1 MCEGKIKE
9 PRLVSVGSESIRD
22 AAKDFRYLLDRRYP
36 RKQALELV
44 GNRYQLSADQR
55 HLLHRAVF
63 SREEALLRR
72 KKRISLQKLRDR
84 PLAIDG
90 HNVIITVEAHL
101 EGRPVILGDDGFIRD
116 ISGRSRNFRPSK
128 RTTEALRLIMDLLE
142 RAKPAKILFLF
153 DGPIS
158 RSGELARE
166 ARERMEKE
174 SLQGEALA
182 VPVPERILLGFHG
195 VVATSDTAIID
206 RCGEIFDLA
215 GWIIRGERKRGGT
228 ASQRGFLPS
237 TQKALTTPE
246 R

>member
-1 MCEGKIKE
+1 MIETE
-9 PRLVSVGSESIRD
+9 TLRE

-44 GNRYQLSADQR
+44 GNRYQLSADER

-72 KKRISLQKLRDR
+72 KKRVSLRKLRDR
-84 PLAIDG
+84 LLAIDG
-90 HNVIITVEAHL
+90 HNVIITIEAYL
-101 EGRPVILGDDGFIRD
+101 EGRPLILGDDGFIRD
-116 ISGRSRNFRPSK
+116 ISARSRNFRPSK
-128 RTTEALRLIMDLLE
+128 RTTEALRLILDLLR
-142 RAKPAKILFLF
+142 RAKPSQILFLF

-174 SLQGEALA
+174 SLPGEALA

-206 RCGEIFDLA
+206 RCEEIFDLA

-228 ASQRGFLPS
+228 AARSGLCPN
-237 TQKALTTPE
+237 TPKGLTTPE
-246 R
+246 G